1 MKINKI
7 KYSPNYYVVRQSADP
22 QGKARDRHDFTSQT
36 TEASVASDT

>member
-7 KYSPNYYVVRQSADP
+7 KYSPMWSDSLLTPKAKSLDP
-22 QGKARDRHDFTSQT
+22 HDFTSQT

>member
-22 QGKARDRHDFTSQT
+22 QGKVSRP
-36 TEASVASDT
+36 ASVASDT

>member
-22 QGKARDRHDFTSQT
+22 QGKVSRQS
-36 TEASVASDT
+36 

>member
-22 QGKARDRHDFTSQT
+22 QGKVWRPS
-36 TEASVASDT
+36 

>member
-22 QGKARDRHDFTSQT
+22 QGKVLRPT
-36 TEASVASDT
+36 

>member
-22 QGKARDRHDFTSQT
+22 QGKVSRPT
-36 TEASVASDT
+36 